1 MQKSRLR
8 NLKKSRPPLSM
19 PYNMCHM
26 QVSIPTPLR
35 NLTGNH
41 DTVEAT
47 GANIKELLQDL
58 ERQFPGIG
66 ERLLDPAGN
75 VRRFINIYVN
85 GEDIHFLEDQAT
97 AIKPTDEISIVPA
110 VAGG

>member
-1 MQKSRLR
+1 
-8 NLKKSRPPLSM
+8 
-19 PYNMCHM
+19 M

-35 NLTGNH
+35 NLTGNR

-47 GANIKELLQDL
+47 GTTVKELLQDL

-66 ERLLDPAGN
+66 ERLLDPQGN
-75 VRRFINIYVN
+75 VRRFINIYIN
-85 GEDIHFLEDQAT
+85 GEDIRFLQDQAT
-97 AIKPTDEISIVPA
+97 PIKPTDEISIVPA